1 MGLERLMLLMEAQKT
16 PFPEAPKCDLYIAS
30 MGEKATVE
38 AVKIVASVRED
49 GMSAQYD
56 LAGRSVKAQMKY
68 ANKLG
73 AQYTMVLGDNELETG
88 KAVLKN
94 METGDTRQVELT
106 TFADDFMGLV
116 VHETANQLAD
126 FLNDESAGDLQA
138 LLGGNL

>member
-1 MGLERLMLLMEAQKT
+1 MLLMEAQET
-16 PFPEAPKCDLYIAS
+16 PFPEAPQCDLYIAS

-38 AVKIVASVRED
+38 AVKIVTSIRED
-49 GMSAQYD
+49 GMAAQYD
-56 LAGRSVKAQMKY
+56 LVGRSVKAQMKF

-73 AQYTMVLGDNELETG
+73 ARYTMVLGDNELTTG

-94 METGDTRQVELT
+94 METGETQEVALS
-106 TFADDFMGLV
+106 TFAEDFMGMV